1 MKSFLLT
8 SAILLLSVFIT
19 SGQAQTPQ
27 KIGYVDSE
35 IMLKTLPEAIK
46 AQGELDKIAKGWY
59 AQADSMTTAL
69 QSDYASYQK
78 QQGTMNSDKLKEAQ
92 QNIVNKEQELNQ
104 FKQTKFG
111 QGGDLYKKQE
121 DLFAP
126 VKEKMIKYK
135 TISEKAK
142 EEGMNFVFDKAGDV
156 LLLYADA
163 QYDITY
169 KVLDKL
175 KRGK

>member
-1 MKSFLLT
+1 MKPIFLLIT
-8 SAILLLSVFIT
+8 VLLLCVSL
-19 SGQAQTPQ
+19 SNGQTQMQQ

-69 QSDYASYQK
+69 QGDYASYQK
-78 QQGTMNSDKLKEAQ
+78 QQGTMNPDKLKEAQ

-126 VKEKMIKYK
+126 VKEKIMKGIQ
-135 TISEKAK
+135 EVAK

>member
-1 MKSFLLT
+1 VKSFLLT

-19 SGQAQTPQ
+19 SGQAQTQQ

-126 VKEKMIKYK
+126 VKEKIMKGIQ
-135 TISEKAK
+135 EVAK

>member
-1 MKSFLLT
+1 VKPIFFIG
-8 SAILLLSVFIT
+8 AILLLSV
-19 SGQAQTPQ
+19 SMSNGQTQMQQ

-59 AQADSMTTAL
+59 AAADSMTTAL
-69 QSDYASYQK
+69 QGDYASYQK
-78 QQGTMNSDKLKEAQ
+78 QQGTMNPDKLKEAQ

-121 DLFAP
+121 ELFAP
-126 VKEKMIKYK
+126 VKEKIMKGIQ
-135 TISEKAK
+135 EVAK

>member
-1 MKSFLLT
+1 
-8 SAILLLSVFIT
+8 
-19 SGQAQTPQ
+19 
-27 KIGYVDSE
+27 
-35 IMLKTLPEAIK
+35 
-46 AQGELDKIAKGWY
+46 
-59 AQADSMTTAL
+59 
-69 QSDYASYQK
+69 
-78 QQGTMNSDKLKEAQ
+78 MNPDKLKEAQ

-121 DLFAP
+121 ELFAP
-126 VKEKMIKYK
+126 VKEKIMKGIQ
-135 TISEKAK
+135 EVAK

>member
-1 MKSFLLT
+1 VKSFLLI
-8 SAILLLSVFIT
+8 SAILLLSVFIS
-19 SGQAQTPQ
+19 SGKAQAQQ

-78 QQGTMNSDKLKEAQ
+78 QQGTMNPDKLKDAQ

-126 VKEKMIKYK
+126 VKEKIMKGIQ
-135 TISEKAK
+135 EVAK